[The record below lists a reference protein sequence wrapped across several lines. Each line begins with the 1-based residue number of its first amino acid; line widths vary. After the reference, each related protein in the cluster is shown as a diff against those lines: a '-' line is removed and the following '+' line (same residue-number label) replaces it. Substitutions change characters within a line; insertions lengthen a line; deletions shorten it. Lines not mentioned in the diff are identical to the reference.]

1 MGGSRKGTTRRY
13 INLLVTMILGGLWH
27 GANYTFIVWGILHG
41 AALCIHKLF
50 LQWRKD
56 KATSR
61 IGSTVS
67 VAVTYIF
74 VCVCWVFF
82 RAPDFQIAMDVLTK
96 MFIWTNGI
104 TQIFSWSIFGIIGVA
119 ICTLLAY
126 VKAKSNNQT
135 HINGYYAILDLT
147 KTFHLFLFFLTI
159 MLTICLAYTNA
170 NPFIYFQF

>member
-1 MGGSRKGTTRRY
+1 MVDS
-13 INLLVTMILGGLWH
+13 V
-27 GANYTFIVWGILHG
+27 
-41 AALCIHKLF
+41 KLD
-50 LQWRKD
+50 KD
-56 KATSR
+56 KLLPERQQYSYQLKTYLENKYSSANRTCFIYFETNKEKLEKSM